1 MAGPMYRP
9 PARRIALSSSLALLL
24 GAGMPLEQA
33 VAQSAADRSVGRSDA
48 SPWNLE
54 SRDNDSGFEMLP
66 AAPAPAAP
74 KPAQATTTV
83 NGFELLP
90 ETAGASGANAT
101 AQTTPAVQ
109 AGAPNASGFV
119 LLPAAE
125 PAAPAVAAPPAPS
138 PAAAVTAPRVA
149 APALRPAAQA
159 APVRPEAPRV
169 AAP

>member
-1 MAGPMYRP
+1 MAGSMYRP

-66 AAPAPAAP
+66 AAPTPAAAP
-74 KPAQATTTV
+74 KPAQATTNV

-109 AGAPNASGFV
+109 QQSKAGAQRNAAGGGSIHGTGH
-119 LLPAAE
+119 LRG
-125 PAAPAVAAPPAPS
+125 APHENRPPMRWN
-138 PAAAVTAPRVA
+138 TW
-149 APALRPAAQA
+149 
-159 APVRPEAPRV
+159 
-169 AAP
+169 